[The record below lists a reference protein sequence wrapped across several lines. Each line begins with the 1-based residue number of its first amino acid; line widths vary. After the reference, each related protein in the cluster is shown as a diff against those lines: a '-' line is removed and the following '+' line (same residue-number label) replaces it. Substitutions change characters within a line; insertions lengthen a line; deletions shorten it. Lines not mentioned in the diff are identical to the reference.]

1 MHDAHFHISDELF
14 KDFQLYSL
22 KGICNISSIEEYH
35 KVQNYLKQYSFCTS
49 IGIHP
54 WKADSIDFKE
64 MEPYLRK
71 AQFIGEIGLDNTW
84 CDVDTKIQMDV
95 FEKQLQLAYQI
106 KKPVI
111 LHIKGMEKEALPLLK
126 KYENCYVSHWYSC
139 MDHLEEYD
147 EVIDYFTIGPSVGKD
162 EAVTQ
167 VEKKIDASKL
177 LIESDGISAIEW
189 ATGSKEYIPTLFH
202 SIQMIQAIKGKEID
216 FDLNFEQLL
225 KRA

>member
-71 AQFIGEIGLDNTW
+71 AQFIG
-84 CDVDTKIQMDV
+84 
-95 FEKQLQLAYQI
+95 
-106 KKPVI
+106 KPI
-111 LHIKGMEKEALPLLK
+111 
-126 KYENCYVSHWYSC
+126 
-139 MDHLEEYD
+139 
-147 EVIDYFTIGPSVGKD
+147 
-162 EAVTQ
+162 EAVFQ
-167 VEKKIDASKL
+167 IHPS
-177 LIESDGISAIEW
+177 ES
-189 ATGSKEYIPTLFH
+189 
-202 SIQMIQAIKGKEID
+202 
-216 FDLNFEQLL
+216 
-225 KRA
+225 